1 MSTGDSLDAQPAD
14 LSFMD
19 SVNAVAKDMEAAAVS
34 LICAM
39 HDVPF
44 TALKVIT
51 DLVDGEI
58 ATEEEFVANLQ
69 YASSRLSEGI
79 LSLVHELRNF
89 RTEK

>member
-1 MSTGDSLDAQPAD
+1 
-14 LSFMD
+14 MD

-44 TALKVIT
+44 TALKKVIT

-79 LSLVHELRNF
+79 LSLIHELRILERRNNGN
-89 RTEK
+89 

>member
-1 MSTGDSLDAQPAD
+1 
-14 LSFMD
+14 
-19 SVNAVAKDMEAAAVS
+19 MEAAAVS

-79 LSLVHELRNF
+79 LSLVHELKKF
-89 RTEK
+89 